1 MTQRRVGHA
10 DGGVDWDDA
19 YAPAVFVRERADDLA
34 GRFSRPD
41 EDEVE
46 VWIGAACAQSAV
58 NHDGGSPVPAEEV
71 DGDPRDAGREF
82 PAVRRSVG
90 SRHPDPVVRPR

>member
-1 MTQRRVGHA
+1 M
-10 DGGVDWDDA
+10 D
-19 YAPAVFVRERADDLA
+19 RERADDLV
-34 GRFSRPD
+34 GRGLRPD

-58 NHDGGSPVPAEEV
+58 NHDGGSPIPAEEV
-71 DGDPRDAGREF
+71 DGDPRDAGRGL

-90 SRHPDPVVRPR
+90 SRHPNPVVRPR